1 MSILINFDL
10 TVKNFFVILIVDKNL
25 EVKMI
30 ELDYSIQSPEE
41 RNELV
46 KRYIEENGIGMDDK
60 NKLEKLTN

>member
-10 TVKNFFVILIVDKNL
+10 TVKNFFVVLIVDKNL

-60 NKLEKLTN
+60 YQLEKLTN